1 MLYKALAC
9 AKLLHEL
16 LQETAASIYL
26 RLSVTPCSAAVRA
39 QHMELSPKL
48 KKSNF
53 AHVLEV
59 LSSTDRFL
67 MNFGAIFK

>member
-1 MLYKALAC
+1 MYFIGVAVQV
-9 AKLLHEL
+9 HEL
-16 LQETAASIYL
+16 LQETAASITL
-26 RLSVTPCSAAVRA
+26 RPFVTPCSAAVRA

-67 MNFGAIFK
+67 VNFGPIFK